1 MEHGPVDVIIVAGGE
16 PKLDGSILSELIR
29 LAGEGTIRV
38 LDAMVITMEEDGTVN
53 KLDMEEL
60 PAELEEALGFVE
72 TGTRGMFDSD
82 DFDMLVEAMV
92 PGSAVAAF
100 AIEHA
105 WIVGFTDVMK
115 AAGVEYGMTVHIP
128 DPIVDDALSAVGA
141 Q

>member
-16 PKLDGSILSELIR
+16 PKFDGSILSELLR

-38 LDAMVITMEEDGTVN
+38 LDAMVIVMEEDGTVK

-60 PAELEEALGFVE
+60 PAELEKALGFVE
-72 TGTRGMFDSD
+72 TGTRGLFDSD
-82 DFDMLVEAMV
+82 DFDMLVEGMV

-105 WIVGFTDVMK
+105 WIRGFSNVMK

-128 DPIVDDALSAVGA
+128 DPIVDDALSAAGA
-141 Q
+141 

>member
-1 MEHGPVDVIIVAGGE
+1 MEHGPVDVIIMAGGE
-16 PKLDGSILSELIR
+16 PKLDGSILRDLIR

-38 LDAMVITMEEDGTVN
+38 LDAAVVMMEQDGTV
-53 KLDMEEL
+53 KRLDMEEL
-60 PAELEEALGFVE
+60 PPELEEALGFVN
-72 TGTRGMFDSD
+72 TGTRGLFDSE

-105 WIVGFTDVMK
+105 WIAGFRKVME